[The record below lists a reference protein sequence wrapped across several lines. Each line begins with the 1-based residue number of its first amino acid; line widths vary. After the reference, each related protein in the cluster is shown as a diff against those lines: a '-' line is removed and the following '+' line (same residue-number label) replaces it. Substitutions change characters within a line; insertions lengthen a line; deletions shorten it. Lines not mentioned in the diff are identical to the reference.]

1 MKPVHLR
8 PGREQS
14 LKARHPW
21 IFSGAIREIPRDA
34 VPGETVQVV
43 TADGH
48 AAAVGALS
56 PASQIAV
63 RVWSF
68 DAGETIDA
76 GFFRRRIE
84 AALGRRATLPGCA
97 DTEALRLVNA
107 ESDGLPGLIVDR
119 YGDFLVCQFLSAGA
133 EFWRDTVAASLTELC
148 APRGIFERSDADVRQ
163 KEGLAPRTGVLAGE
177 APPARIEVRI
187 GGLRFLADPAGGHK
201 TGLYLDQRTSLARVE
216 VLAAGRSV
224 LNCFAYTGA
233 FGLAALRG
241 GACHVTNV
249 DSSAP
254 ALDIAAAQL
263 ALNGFAPGQA
273 ENHCGDVFEVLRRF
287 RDARR
292 SFDLVVLDPPKFVA
306 NAGQLQRGSRAYKD
320 INLLAVKLLNP
331 GGLLVTFSCSGHV
344 GPELFQKI
352 VADAALDAGR
362 ELRFIE
368 WLGAAPDHAVLSS
381 FPQGRYLKG
390 LVCAVD

>member
-1 MKPVHLR
+1 RDLRSAPPDPALWPRVPEEPPGNGGDAEPGRGGRLPAPPRRAIPDGSGAMKPVHLR
-8 PGREQS
+8 PGREPS

-34 VPGETVQVV
+34 VPDETVQVV

-163 KEGLAPRTGVLAGE
+163 KEGL
-177 APPARIEVRI
+177 
-187 GGLRFLADPAGGHK
+187 
-201 TGLYLDQRTSLARVE
+201 
-216 VLAAGRSV
+216 
-224 LNCFAYTGA
+224 
-233 FGLAALRG
+233 
-241 GACHVTNV
+241 
-249 DSSAP
+249 
-254 ALDIAAAQL
+254 
-263 ALNGFAPGQA
+263 
-273 ENHCGDVFEVLRRF
+273 
-287 RDARR
+287 
-292 SFDLVVLDPPKFVA
+292 
-306 NAGQLQRGSRAYKD
+306 
-320 INLLAVKLLNP
+320 
-331 GGLLVTFSCSGHV
+331 
-344 GPELFQKI
+344 
-352 VADAALDAGR
+352 
-362 ELRFIE
+362 
-368 WLGAAPDHAVLSS
+368 
-381 FPQGRYLKG
+381 
-390 LVCAVD
+390 